1 MRNIVVLAPDGQVG
15 YELVRALAPLGHVH
29 GIRRK
34 DVDFVQLERLSQV
47 IMQFQPTVIVN
58 AAAWTAVDLAETQP
72 QAAYRINADLP
83 ALLATL
89 ATQLDAWLVH
99 YSTDYVYSGLGEKPW
114 QETDVPQP
122 KTVYGQ
128 TKLAGD
134 NAIMAQCAQ
143 HLIFRTSWVY
153 AARGRNFMRTILDL
167 AQTRSQLTVVDDQCG
182 APTPARFIAMV
193 TALAL
198 QQVLAQKTARHAG
211 LYHLATAGA
220 CSWYEFACQVVDL
233 ARRHSLRLQLEP
245 EGLQAI
251 STACY
256 PTPAPRPLNSRLAL
270 GKIQTTFG
278 LCMPCW
284 RDQLNVTWAEYLTQ
298 CISQ

>member
-1 MRNIVVLAPDGQVG
+1 MRKIVVLAPYGQVG

-29 GIRRK
+29 CISRK
-34 DVDFVQLERLSQV
+34 EVDFVQFERLSQI
-47 IMQFQPTVIVN
+47 IMQLQPDVIVN
-58 AAAWTAVDLAETQP
+58 AAAWTGVDLAEAQS
-72 QAAYRINADLP
+72 QAAYHINADLP

-89 ATQLDAWLVH
+89 ATQLNAWLVH

-114 QETDVPQP
+114 QETDVSQP

-134 NAIMAQCAQ
+134 NAIIAQCAQ

-153 AARGRNFMRTILDL
+153 AARGHNFMRTILGL
-167 AQTRSQLTVVDDQCG
+167 AQTRSQLTVVDDQRG

-193 TALAL
+193 TALVL
-198 QQVLAQKTARHAG
+198 QQVLAQKTALHAG
-211 LYHLATAGA
+211 VYHLTTAGE
-220 CSWYEFACQVVDL
+220 CSWYEFACHIIAL
-233 ARRHSLRLQLEP
+233 ARRHPLNLQLEP

-251 STACY
+251 STAQY
-256 PTPAPRPLNSRLAL
+256 PTPAPRPLNSRLDL

-284 RDQLNVTWAEYLTQ
+284 RDQLNLTWAEYLTR